1 MGYESVSALLVL
13 IILVALW
20 FGWLPKRTVNGMK
33 SMLEHRED
41 RFSPSLHL
49 VGEWSIAHVCDG
61 TSMLAKEACMQPTQ
75 QKQTLTP
82 EHIARVRT
90 ARRAAV
96 RRRRILVIALVVLT
110 ILVLLA
116 GCSGLFTPVFAL
128 IPAIMLFV
136 VLYLGAR
143 VSRRARKWEAR
154 VAAMRDEKNQVQ
166 TEDALYKHHN
176 SALVYQLT
184 DTNNAYD
191 ANADK
196 ASNSIDNGN
205 NAADSGY
212 GTVVDDSTAPVSSRS
227 RDDAETSV
235 MKQSEIRVALHQ
247 AMQERNAALRTRE
260 VSQEALSEDVDVNED
275 AYDVADSVPIVDSAC
290 VHQDLISFSLDA
302 QAQTQSE
309 KPSSTPSVPE
319 SLEIKST
326 KQVTKAVPVA
336 KSTQAVLGIKS
347 SQSHTRESTSDVE
360 APESSADSLGVANL
374 HDVLSRRS
382 S

>member
-1 MGYESVSALLVL
+1 
-13 IILVALW
+13 
-20 FGWLPKRTVNGMK
+20 MK

-309 KPSSTPSVPE
+309 KPSSTPSMPE

-336 KSTQAVLGIKS
+336 KSTQAVLGIES
-347 SQSHTRESTSDVE
+347 SQSHTQESTSDVE

>member
-235 MKQSEIRVALHQ
+235 MEQSEIRVALHQ

-336 KSTQAVLGIKS
+336 KSTQAVLGIEL
-347 SQSHTRESTSDVE
+347 SQSHTQESTSDVE